1 MSHGKHLLIAVF
13 AMAILAVG
21 AFFWVRIA
29 PLILNSWVSDLSSP
43 VECLEVECSQFD
55 FTFGLPKAG
64 EEASLQRK
72 DHDIRVLSG
81 AVLKA
86 KLQNGSFAE
95 LDDYFE
101 LLLSA
106 YLENHFTEYQ
116 YRQAVYDLGG
126 LAQENLKFIRL
137 WLAATGSVHAQFFE
151 AEALGHI
158 GPSIRGGKWA
168 SNTAREKLEAYDKY
182 QKLAAVSFVKTLE
195 LNPQYL
201 LAYQGLF
208 SAVAPKD
215 AAKADLYAWYQKM
228 QHHLPQAYYP
238 RAILILKH
246 RPRWGGSY
254 RQMRHFAEDAQQ
266 FVQLNPRL
274 RALFGFEWADKANRL
289 TKLKMRDEAVIAWDA
304 ALYHG
309 SLYSWLE
316 PRAALLWNLKRFKR
330 LEQDA
335 RQMLKLK
342 PGQYKARYYLV
353 VALSEQEKFTEA
365 EPIFAEL
372 LAEYPEEAELW
383 TRWGISAFKQ
393 KQFKS
398 SRDRLLAALQLDT
411 DDELARF
418 YLGFAY
424 LNLHDAQSAGVFARY
439 LKRCEDQYCDPVR
452 QVWVQNWMDCYN
464 ELPAC
469 ELESGYYVD
478 LLESE
483 AS

>member
-1 MSHGKHLLIAVF
+1 
-13 AMAILAVG
+13 
-21 AFFWVRIA
+21 
-29 PLILNSWVSDLSSP
+29 
-43 VECLEVECSQFD
+43 
-55 FTFGLPKAG
+55 
-64 EEASLQRK
+64 
-72 DHDIRVLSG
+72 
-81 AVLKA
+81 
-86 KLQNGSFAE
+86 
-95 LDDYFE
+95 
-101 LLLSA
+101 
-106 YLENHFTEYQ
+106 
-116 YRQAVYDLGG
+116 
-126 LAQENLKFIRL
+126 
-137 WLAATGSVHAQFFE
+137 
-151 AEALGHI
+151 
-158 GPSIRGGKWA
+158 
-168 SNTAREKLEAYDKY
+168 
-182 QKLAAVSFVKTLE
+182 
-195 LNPQYL
+195 
-201 LAYQGLF
+201 
-208 SAVAPKD
+208 
-215 AAKADLYAWYQKM
+215 
-228 QHHLPQAYYP
+228 
-238 RAILILKH
+238 
-246 RPRWGGSY
+246 
-254 RQMRHFAEDAQQ
+254 
-266 FVQLNPRL
+266 
-274 RALFGFEWADKANRL
+274 
-289 TKLKMRDEAVIAWDA
+289 
-304 ALYHG
+304 
-309 SLYSWLE
+309 
-316 PRAALLWNLKRFKR
+316 
-330 LEQDA
+330 
-335 RQMLKLK
+335 MLKLK